1 MEDEFDVKEKKNKQM
16 FDELVEKFFDEFLEQ
31 SNIKKKEQLVQRE
44 LSYDRVKIFRIT
56 AEDRDKKRFY
66 CFYSSVET
74 QSRKLYSLFWK
85 RNRDLYIVL
94 INVVVTWVEIN
105 TWVNSMAVSSSNE
118 FLFRGER

>member
-1 MEDEFDVKEKKNKQM
+1 M

-44 LSYDRVKIFRIT
+44 LSHDRVKIFRIT

-74 QSRKLYSLFWK
+74 QSRKLYSLLEEKSRFVY
-85 RNRDLYIVL
+85 R
-94 INVVVTWVEIN
+94 
-105 TWVNSMAVSSSNE
+105 SN
-118 FLFRGER
+118 